1 MKDLFPRLISSIFY
15 VSAIL
20 GSLYFGLVSFII
32 LLSIFCIIIIVEYG
46 RVLRNN
52 TSKKL
57 KSLFEF
63 EFYPLIFFI
72 CFFVIGLQTEINP
85 IMSISTVKAG
95 IYTVVFFNFVLLI
108 ENTFKRKS
116 LFNNKKLKKT
126 WPLYGVIG
134 SFLLIIFSC
143 LTYNFSDYKF
153 YFLYYLILIWVIDT
167 FGYLIGI
174 AFGKNK
180 LFESLSP
187 KKTIEGAV
195 GSLIFS
201 IIYGLIISFFVE
213 IKIVIILILC
223 IITCFFAVTGDLI
236 QSKIKRE
243 LEIKDF
249 GKLLPGHGGLFDRLD
264 SLLFSFP
271 IIYLIIEIYLYVS

>member
-15 VSAIL
+15 VFAIL

-32 LLSIFCIIIIVEYG
+32 LLSIFCIVIIVEYG
-46 RVLRNN
+46 KVLRNN
-52 TSKKL
+52 SSKKI
-57 KSLFEF
+57 KSFF
-63 EFYPLIFFI
+63 DVEFYPLIFFI

-85 IMSISTVKAG
+85 IISISTVKAG
-95 IYTVVFFNFVLLI
+95 IYAVVFFNFVLLV

-116 LFNNKKLKKT
+116 LFNNKKLKKI
-126 WPLYGVIG
+126 WPLYGVVG

-201 IIYGLIISFFVE
+201 IFYGLIISLFIE
-213 IKIVIILILC
+213 MKIVTILILC
-223 IITCFFAVTGDLI
+223 VITCFFAVTGDLI

-249 GKLLPGHGGLFDRLD
+249 GKLLPGHGGLYDRLD
-264 SLLFSFP
+264 SLIFSFP
-271 IIYLIIEIYLYVS
+271 ILYLIIEIYLYVS